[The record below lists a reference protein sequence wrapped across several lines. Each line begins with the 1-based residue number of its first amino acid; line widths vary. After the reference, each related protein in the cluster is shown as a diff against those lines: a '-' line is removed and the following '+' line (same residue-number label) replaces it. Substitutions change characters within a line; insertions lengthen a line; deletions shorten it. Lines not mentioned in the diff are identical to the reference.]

1 MLSFALS
8 HVTDEQGINSA
19 MMLCGE
25 GASGAYRLS
34 KWGIKRAWNKR
45 KSRRSTGPEQAD
57 PLVSDACSAYRGGYT
72 STDNP
77 ENSTLLR
84 DLSGKTNFPGN
95 GEKPFFWTGE
105 KDDLSWFWKKTE
117 RNTSVILPV
126 ETIDEIPEESLRA
139 RVRST
144 MEQAR
149 LDGLVDKVSK
159 SYVLTDKGQKEI
171 LDPEFIRRRL
181 IKECNLYAD
190 ACENLDERRKELEN
204 DRIDRKLEELGR
216 TKEFEGC
223 DRITLNK
230 KKLLADDTAENVVR
244 FYVPSTARKKAVDIP
259 KADLIE
265 LDDMTFAA
273 FLRKGQTY
281 FVNGEPISEAELFA
295 SFENKNN
302 ANLIRTTVARAE
314 ASAAKE
320 MGIAGYDDPE
330 AFFEAAL
337 RAGMEGETLQTKAAT
352 EEAVAEAGTE
362 SLAGDE
368 EIFPEVGG
376 GLDTGDSAYV
386 IFPEG
391 PDHEAEVVP
400 YKVDHTVNTKDGRHL
415 YLVPEDPTRGDLLLP
430 AEAEDHLVFSDNGIA
445 EMQIILFPEEVQE
458 YEKFLQVQ
466 TTPVSVPESRLN
478 VRSSQIE
485 QTENGFLLHPK
496 DAPFEA
502 VQLDAK
508 DVELLPDGSANIC
521 LRPDATYTVTSGDV
535 SYSVSGDGAE
545 HLLKDV
551 SKPVRE
557 TAQGIKATETAAATA
572 KTAVETAQKT
582 AEAAAELTTDAAA
595 AVPGAGQALKVGEK
609 VAGAGLGAVSAVNG
623 LAAGDAKAL
632 VEAAA
637 KAVPG
642 AEVATKLGGLTQK
655 L

>member
-45 KSRRSTGPEQAD
+45 KSRRSTKPEQAD

-149 LDGLVDKVSK
+149 LDGLVDKVSN

-181 IKECNLYAD
+181 IKECNLYAN

-244 FYVPSTARKKAVDIP
+244 FYVPSTGRKKTVDIP

-376 GLDTGDSAYV
+376 RLDTGDPAYV

-535 SYSVSGDGAE
+535 SYSVSGEGAE

-582 AEAAAELTTDAAA
+582 AEAAAELATDAAA
-595 AVPGAGQALKVGEK
+595 AVPGAGQVLKVGEK
-609 VAGAGLGAVSAVNG
+609 VAGTGVAAVSAVNG
-623 LAAGDAKAL
+623 LATGDAKAL

>member
-126 ETIDEIPEESLRA
+126 ETIDEIPDESLRA

-149 LDGLVDKVSK
+149 LDGLVDKVSN

-181 IKECNLYAD
+181 IKECNLYANT
-190 ACENLDERRKELEN
+190 CENLDERRKELEN

-244 FYVPSTARKKAVDIP
+244 FYVPSTGRKKTVDIP

-320 MGIAGYDDPE
+320 MRIAGYDDPE

-352 EEAVAEAGTE
+352 EEAATEAGTE

-368 EIFPEVGG
+368 EIFPEVGF
-376 GLDTGDSAYV
+376 GLDTGDSAYVNFPEVDFGLDTGGSAYV

-391 PDHEAEVVP
+391 PDHERKS
-400 YKVDHTVNTKDGRHL
+400 YRTKWTTRSTRRTASICTLSRRIRH
-415 YLVPEDPTRGDLLLP
+415 
-430 AEAEDHLVFSDNGIA
+430 AGICCFPPKRK
-445 EMQIILFPEEVQE
+445 IICFFRTL
-458 YEKFLQVQ
+458 
-466 TTPVSVPESRLN
+466 R
-478 VRSSQIE
+478 VRKRI
-485 QTENGFLLHPK
+485 
-496 DAPFEA
+496 
-502 VQLDAK
+502 
-508 DVELLPDGSANIC
+508 
-521 LRPDATYTVTSGDV
+521 
-535 SYSVSGDGAE
+535 
-545 HLLKDV
+545 
-551 SKPVRE
+551 
-557 TAQGIKATETAAATA
+557 
-572 KTAVETAQKT
+572 
-582 AEAAAELTTDAAA
+582 
-595 AVPGAGQALKVGEK
+595 
-609 VAGAGLGAVSAVNG
+609 
-623 LAAGDAKAL
+623 
-632 VEAAA
+632 
-637 KAVPG
+637 
-642 AEVATKLGGLTQK
+642 
-655 L
+655 

>member
-45 KSRRSTGPEQAD
+45 KSRRSTKPEQAD

-149 LDGLVDKVSK
+149 LDGLVDKVSN
-159 SYVLTDKGQKEI
+159 SYILTDKGQKEI

-244 FYVPSTARKKAVDIP
+244 FYVPSTGRKKTVDIP

-352 EEAVAEAGTE
+352 EEAAAEAGTK

-535 SYSVSGDGAE
+535 SYSVSGEGAE

-582 AEAAAELTTDAAA
+582 AEAAAELATDAAA
-595 AVPGAGQALKVGEK
+595 AVPGAGQVLKVGEK
-609 VAGAGLGAVSAVNG
+609 VAGTGVAAVSAVNG
-623 LAAGDAKAL
+623 LATGDAKAL

>member
-45 KSRRSTGPEQAD
+45 KSRRSTKPEQAD

-126 ETIDEIPEESLRA
+126 ETIDEIPDESLRA

-149 LDGLVDKVSK
+149 LDGLVDKVSN

-181 IKECNLYAD
+181 IKECNLYAN

-244 FYVPSTARKKAVDIP
+244 FYVPSTGRKKTVDIP

-320 MGIAGYDDPE
+320 MGIAGYDDSE
-330 AFFEAAL
+330 EFFEAAL

-352 EEAVAEAGTE
+352 EETAAEAGTK
-362 SLAGDE
+362 SLAGDAK
-368 EIFPEVGG
+368 ISPEAGV
-376 GLDTGDSAYV
+376 GLDTGKTAYV
-386 IFPEG
+386 IFPED
-391 PDHEAEVVP
+391 PDREAEVVP
-400 YKVDHTVNTKDGRHL
+400 YKVDHSVNTKDGKHL
-415 YLVPEDPTRGDLLLP
+415 YLVPDNPARGDLLLP
-430 AEAEDHLVFSDNGIA
+430 AEAENHLFFSDITIA
-445 EMQIILFPEEVQE
+445 ETYMDLFPEEVRE

-595 AVPGAGQALKVGEK
+595 AVPGAGQVLKVGEK
-609 VAGAGLGAVSAVNG
+609 VGGTGVAAVSAVNG
-623 LAAGDAKAL
+623 LATGDAKAL